1 MTSVN
6 AAMAGTIYVTVNGSN
21 LSCSSVYHF
30 ATYAGPN
37 AHHIVQPVAQTSFA
51 SYSFTLSIVTSGTHS
66 NIKTIRVNN
75 TYTKNSH
82 GQPGDYGPDNP
93 CVNVTMVL
101 GAGNKGITVT
111 RP

>member
-1 MTSVN
+1 
-6 AAMAGTIYVTVNGSN
+6 
-21 LSCSSVYHF
+21 SCSQVIHF
-30 ATYAGPN
+30 ATFAGNN
-37 AHHIVQPVAQTSFA
+37 ASHISVPVAQASFA
-51 SYSFTLSIVTSGTHS
+51 SYTFSLSIVTSGTY
-66 NIKTIRVNN
+66 NDIKTIRVNN